1 DEKSALTYNDPT
13 GRPLAPKLPPPPIDG
28 PDVELKA
35 KQELASAAPG
45 ARLIRDRG
53 GRPWVLG
60 NQGRVRQVIGAP
72 PPAKIWEVYGAN
84 CEGILGEKISTKPVE
99 VVTPF
104 PWVRE
109 GIKGGA
115 VRN

>member
-1 DEKSALTYNDPT
+1 
-13 GRPLAPKLPPPPIDG
+13 
-28 PDVELKA
+28 VELKA

-60 NQGRVRQVIGAP
+60 NQGRVHQLMAAHSMV
-72 PPAKIWEVYGAN
+72 KIEKVYGAIF
-84 CEGILGEKISTKPVE
+84 EGILGEKISTKPVE

-115 VRN
+115 ARN